1 MTDWGDYQG
10 FTDNRPSPHSALTK
24 ALRFAALYGSSRKDI
39 EEYLM
44 STHNDHIREFEAIT
58 AIYDAENMAVI
69 RDMNKIA
76 NILNTLRRSARAG
89 LALRTTLGSFLEEQ
103 CLDSDAESILG
114 ALLDS
119 YDKATEEI
127 KDTEL

>member
-1 MTDWGDYQG
+1 MEL
-10 FTDNRPSPHSALTK
+10 DNVAK

-39 EEYLM
+39 EEYIM
-44 STHNDHIREFEAIT
+44 SMDDYKMREFEAIT
-58 AIYDAENMAVI
+58 AIYDAENMTVV
-69 RDMNKIA
+69 RDMSKIA

-103 CLDSDAESILG
+103 CLDHGAEAILET
-114 ALLDS
+114 LLDS